1 MARQIGRLAGACLVS
16 IWEDWP
22 LIGSLA
28 IRPDLRGHGLAGSLM
43 RHALGTLHTAYPVV
57 RLFVTMGNPAESLY
71 RKLSFISGSLFCER
85 VHTGPFHDHRAIAS
99 PWSMYSKFGIIR
111 ISQKQR

>member
-1 MARQIGRLAGACLVS
+1 MDRQTGRLAGACLVS

-43 RHALGTLHTAYPVV
+43 RHVLGTLHAAYPVA
-57 RLFVTMGNPAESLY
+57 RLFVTMGNLAESLY
-71 RKLSFISGSLFCER
+71 RNLGFISGSSFCER
-85 VHTGPFHDHRAIAS
+85 VHTG
-99 PWSMYSKFGIIR
+99 
-111 ISQKQR
+111 